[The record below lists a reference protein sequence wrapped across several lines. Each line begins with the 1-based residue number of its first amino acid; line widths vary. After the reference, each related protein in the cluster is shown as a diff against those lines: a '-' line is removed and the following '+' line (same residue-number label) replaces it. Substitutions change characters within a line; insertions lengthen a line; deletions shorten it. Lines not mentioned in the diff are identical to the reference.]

1 MKEKSQLILPV
12 KLKEEAFTSAL
23 TKSVWKRQESVEA
36 CSVTSKWKFQKRHYR
51 TSSQNWR
58 SMKKKVIN
66 YLGFAK
72 KSGNV
77 MAGVNT
83 CTFGMNK
90 GKVKLM
96 ILAEDISENS
106 EKKIMKEIR
115 KHGVEFIK
123 YGNSE
128 ELSHAIGSQGRSVFA
143 ICDDKCAEVIKR
155 ELYGENR

>member
-1 MKEKSQLILPV
+1 
-12 KLKEEAFTSAL
+12 
-23 TKSVWKRQESVEA
+23 
-36 CSVTSKWKFQKRHYR
+36 
-51 TSSQNWR
+51 
-58 SMKKKVIN
+58 MKKKVIS

-72 KSGNV
+72 KSGSL

-115 KHGVEFIK
+115 KHGVKYVK
-123 YGNSE
+123 YGDSE
-128 ELSHAIGSQGRSVFA
+128 ELSHAVGTSGRSVFA
-143 ICDDKCAEVIKR
+143 VCDDNFTEVIMNEINR
-155 ELYGENR
+155 ESE

>member
-1 MKEKSQLILPV
+1 MK
-12 KLKEEAFTSAL
+12 
-23 TKSVWKRQESVEA
+23 
-36 CSVTSKWKFQKRHYR
+36 
-51 TSSQNWR
+51 N
-58 SMKKKVIN
+58 KVIN

-83 CTFGMNK
+83 CIFGMNK

-115 KHGVEFIK
+115 KHGVEFVK
-123 YGNSE
+123 YGSSE

-143 ICDDKCAEVIKR
+143 ICDDNFSEVIKR
-155 ELYGENR
+155 EIYGENR